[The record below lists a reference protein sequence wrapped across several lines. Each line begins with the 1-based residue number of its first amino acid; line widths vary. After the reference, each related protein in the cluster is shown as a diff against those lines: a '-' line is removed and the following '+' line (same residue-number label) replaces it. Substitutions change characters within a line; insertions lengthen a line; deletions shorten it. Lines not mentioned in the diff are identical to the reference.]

1 LAEVHRVVKPGGY
14 LLVTVRGEG
23 VRPFL
28 SSPTVISELEA
39 NGISDSTLD
48 KRWGGARKVGYNRQT
63 YQTKTYAL
71 QEYSEWFDVVEY
83 IEGGVDGLLD
93 LLVMRKA

>member
-1 LAEVHRVVKPGGY
+1 VKPGGY
-14 LLVTVRGEG
+14 LIVTVHGEG

-28 SSPTVISELEA
+28 SSLKVISELETD
-39 NGISDSTLD
+39 GISDSTLD
-48 KRWGGARKVGYNRQT
+48 KRFGSTRIVGHNRET

-93 LLVMRKA
+93 LIVMRKA